1 MQFVRRN
8 LLAGGL
14 LAASASG
21 AKTATSGT
29 VRDAGQQTA
38 TGGVLDAGLVNLPPA
53 GTGASA
59 ITVQTKLRL
68 APISTTE
75 WGIIADS
82 NGTTGNGAD
91 WTRQL
96 QALVTYARAN
106 GRNIWVPAKPG
117 YFIRFTGTINFA
129 GAQTVTEVIGESK
142 YDSAF
147 FADFTSASNVAAFSN
162 NASAGAR
169 SYVAW
174 RNFRI
179 IGRSDTDATNK
190 VRGIY
195 SNWGGEF
202 TEFES
207 VFVFGFYDNIVI
219 ANDYNVR
226 MTRCLSW
233 YAKRDNLHI
242 GEDISGDRGACNIV
256 NLDGVHLSN
265 ADRYG
270 GYIYACRALNI
281 SGGGAEANHGGN
293 LFLDA
298 VYGGSINGYY
308 MEYAKFETGS
318 PTFQLRFR
326 NCFGCTVNGLSVSAF
341 DNAGLSVVYVDEGCN
356 GIVLNGLAIE
366 QSEADLSAIGVL
378 VRASFGVIISGGF
391 FNGMTTG
398 IRATESSHVTI
409 NACSI
414 MAATPV
420 STDASGCVITW
431 RDAIGS
437 QVTASVSSISSLALT
452 DITRTTLARNT
463 IDNTK
468 IFQAV
473 GTHSDLASAV
483 RKIIIDAEL
492 LSESYRISNIVLE
505 VVKAFAGR
513 GGDRTLTI
521 RDSTTVYTTI
531 PAASLQAS
539 GSRGAW
545 GSAVVPYGAA
555 HSLVTATQAGQDL
568 YMQYSGGTTDYSTGG
583 VIVVYVE
590 ATRIA

>member
-21 AKTATSGT
+21 NKTATSGT
-29 VRDAGQQTA
+29 GRDAGQQTG
-38 TGGVLDAGLVNLPPA
+38 TGGVLDAGLVNFTPA
-53 GTGASA
+53 GAGASA
-59 ITVQTKLRL
+59 ITVQTKARL

-75 WGIIADS
+75 WGITADS
-82 NGTTGNGAD
+82 NGTTGNGTD
-91 WTRQL
+91 WTTQL
-96 QALVTYARAN
+96 QSLVTYARAN

-129 GAQTVTEVIGESK
+129 GAQTKMEVIGESNF
-142 YDSAF
+142 DSAF
-147 FADFTSASNVAAFSN
+147 FADFTSTSNIAAFSN

-174 RNFRI
+174 RNFRLQ
-179 IGRSDTDATNK
+179 GRSDTSATNK

-207 VFVFGFYDNIVI
+207 VFVIYFYDNVTI

-226 MTRCLSW
+226 MTRCLLW
-233 YAKRDNLHI
+233 YAKNDNLHI
-242 GEDISGDRGACNIV
+242 GYDISGAIGACNMV
-256 NLDGVHLSN
+256 NIEGTHLTY
-265 ADRYG
+265 AGRYG
-270 GYIYACRALNI
+270 GYIYACRALNV
-281 SGGGAEANHGGN
+281 SGGGAEANAQGN
-293 LFLDA
+293 LFFNS

-308 MEYAKFETGS
+308 MEYGS
-318 PTFQLRFR
+318 AESGNPTSQLRFR
-326 NCFGCTVNGLSVSAF
+326 NCSGCTVNGLSVSAF
-341 DNAGLSVVYVDEGCN
+341 DNSGEAIVYVDEGNN

-366 QSEADLSAIGVL
+366 TAGADASAIGVL
-378 VRASFGVIISGGF
+378 VRVSFGVSINSSF
-391 FNGMTTG
+391 FDGMTTG
-398 IRATESSHVTI
+398 IRATEGSRVTI
-409 NACSI
+409 SDSNI
-414 MAATPV
+414 LAATPV
-420 STDASGCVITW
+420 STDASGNVIVW
-431 RDAIGS
+431 RGAIDS
-437 QVTASVSSISSLALT
+437 QVTASVASIGALT
-452 DITRTTLARNT
+452 AADITRTTLAKNI
-463 IDNTK
+463 IDNAK
-468 IFQAV
+468 LFQAF
-473 GTHSDLASAV
+473 GTFSKLRSAATQIV
-483 RKIIIDAEL
+483 INPEL
-492 LSESYRISNIVLE
+492 LSESYRISNIFLE
-505 VVKAFAGR
+505 VVDAFAGG

-531 PAASLQAS
+531 PAASLQAL

-545 GSAVVPYGAA
+545 GSSVLPYGDAN
-555 HSLVTATQAGQDL
+555 SLVTATQAGLGL